1 MKKLERVEIVIPG
14 KIPTTTFQ
22 SKGINRKTG
31 RIFTRRDALEA
42 YQHFESYIS
51 SAVRRSVV
59 DHLNPPYTV
68 RISYYYKSPQNVK
81 RIMDDLHCAVFPK
94 TTKPDVD
101 NLGKMI
107 LDILTRTGLIDDDSK
122 VYLYEAQKFYTVEDN
137 EWVAVKVS
145 SDEDIWS

>member
-1 MKKLERVEIVIPG
+1 MNKFKVIIPG
-14 KIPTTTFQ
+14 KIPNTTFQ
-22 SKGINRKTG
+22 SKGVNRKTG

-59 DHLNPPYTV
+59 DHLSPPYTV

-81 RIMDDLHCAVFPK
+81 KIMDDLHCGVFPK

-101 NLGKMI
+101 NLGKTI
-107 LDILTRTGLIDDDSK
+107 LDILTKTGLIDDDSK
-122 VYLYEAQKFYTVEDN
+122 VYLYEAQKFYTADDN
-137 EWVAVKVS
+137 ERVVVEVT
-145 SDEDIWS
+145 SDDNLWS